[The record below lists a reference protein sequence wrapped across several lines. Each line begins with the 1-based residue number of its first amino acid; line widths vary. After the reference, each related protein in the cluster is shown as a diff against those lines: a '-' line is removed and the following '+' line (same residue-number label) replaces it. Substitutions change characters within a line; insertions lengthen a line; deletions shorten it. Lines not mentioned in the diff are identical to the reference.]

1 MCSFLLLLLT
11 ACASVPVVKTEY
23 VRVHPPVSLMV
34 ACPVPELN
42 LSTYGAIVEEDVPT
56 LITSLRVCDARM
68 GLLRKWVASVQGT
81 K

>member
-23 VRVHPPVSLMV
+23 VRAYPPVSLMV

-42 LSTYGAIVEEDVPT
+42 LSTYGVIIEEDVPT
-56 LITSLRVCDARM
+56 LIASLRVCDARM
-68 GLLRKWVASVQGT
+68 GFLRKWALQ
-81 K
+81 

>member
-1 MCSFLLLLLT
+1 MRPAVMCSFLLLLLT

-23 VRVHPPVSLMV
+23 VRVYPPVSLMV

-56 LITSLRVCDARM
+56 LISSLKVCDSRLQ
-68 GLLRKWVASVQGT
+68 LLRQWAAQ
-81 K
+81 

>member
-56 LITSLRVCDARM
+56 LISSIKICDSRM
-68 GLLRKWVASVQGT
+68 GLLRKWYESET
-81 K
+81 L